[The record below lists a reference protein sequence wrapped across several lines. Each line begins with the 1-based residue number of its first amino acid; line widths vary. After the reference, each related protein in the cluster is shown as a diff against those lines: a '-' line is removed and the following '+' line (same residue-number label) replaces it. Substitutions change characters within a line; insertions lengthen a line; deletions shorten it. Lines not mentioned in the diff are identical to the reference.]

1 MTLISE
7 LIYGIIYIFSSLCY
21 SVWHMV
27 IIPVAFLGN
36 DGLSCPSAQKEELDW
51 LGLFLFDRWHHWQT
65 ENIQGKCQRPNWKHG
80 ANTVHLRWMI
90 TEGDSCPDPTVL
102 ATWPNKKKC
111 AWNDVCETC
120 SSTVNWS
127 TDADKLIWWRSR
139 RSLDWHVVPC
149 SFD

>member
-7 LIYGIIYIFSSLCY
+7 LIYGIISIFYSLCY

-90 TEGDSCPDPTVL
+90 TEGDGWSSCFSNMTKQKKMCLKQCLRNVHLYSKLVDGHLDTDLMTVTKITRL
-102 ATWPNKKKC
+102 A
-111 AWNDVCETC
+111 
-120 SSTVNWS
+120 
-127 TDADKLIWWRSR
+127 RSA
-139 RSLDWHVVPC
+139 L
-149 SFD
+149 

>member
-21 SVWHMV
+21 SVWHLF

-90 TEGDSCPDPTVL
+90 TEGDGWSSCFSNMTKQKNMCLKQCLRNVQLYSKLVDGHLDTDLMTVTKITRL
-102 ATWPNKKKC
+102 A
-111 AWNDVCETC
+111 
-120 SSTVNWS
+120 
-127 TDADKLIWWRSR
+127 RSA
-139 RSLDWHVVPC
+139 L
-149 SFD
+149 

>member
-90 TEGDSCPDPTVL
+90 TKGDGWSYCFSNMTKQKKMCFKQCLRNVQLYSKLVDGHLDTDLMTVTKITRL
-102 ATWPNKKKC
+102 A
-111 AWNDVCETC
+111 
-120 SSTVNWS
+120 
-127 TDADKLIWWRSR
+127 RSA
-139 RSLDWHVVPC
+139 L
-149 SFD
+149 

>member
-7 LIYGIIYIFSSLCY
+7 LIYGIISIFYSLCY

-90 TEGDSCPDPTVL
+90 TEGDGWSSCFSNMTKQKNMCLKQCLRNVQLYSKLVDGHLDTDLMTVTKITRL
-102 ATWPNKKKC
+102 A
-111 AWNDVCETC
+111 
-120 SSTVNWS
+120 
-127 TDADKLIWWRSR
+127 RSA
-139 RSLDWHVVPC
+139 L
-149 SFD
+149 

>member
-7 LIYGIIYIFSSLCY
+7 LIYGIISIFYSLCY

-90 TEGDSCPDPTVL
+90 TEGDGWSSCFSNMTKQKKMCLKQCLRNVQLYSKLVDGHLDTDLMTVTKITRL
-102 ATWPNKKKC
+102 A
-111 AWNDVCETC
+111 
-120 SSTVNWS
+120 
-127 TDADKLIWWRSR
+127 RSA
-139 RSLDWHVVPC
+139 L
-149 SFD
+149 